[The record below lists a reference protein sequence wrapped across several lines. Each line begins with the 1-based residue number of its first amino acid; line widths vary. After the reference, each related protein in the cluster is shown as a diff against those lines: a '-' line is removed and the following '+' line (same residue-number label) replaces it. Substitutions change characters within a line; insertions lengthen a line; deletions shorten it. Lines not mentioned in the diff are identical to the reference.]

1 MNSDLLIHH
10 QPLHAP
16 HPSIVNSAVKRIHR
30 EMEVRDADT
39 FFGRQQHYAMPMRG
53 SLTKLTN
60 DITAHSQTYNP
71 YAMDAIFAKCMATIV
86 FFVSLLIALMMLTSP
101 AHAESRLKDIAAFE
115 GVRDNLLMGYG
126 LVVGLNG
133 TGDKLKNNEFT
144 SQSLI
149 AFLERQGV
157 NTRGTEL
164 KSKNIAAVTVTAT
177 LPPFSRSG
185 GKINVSVSAM
195 GDAKSLQGGTLL
207 ATALYGA
214 DGEVYA
220 VAQGPISIAGYE
232 ASGSGATVTKGV
244 PTNGFIADGGI
255 IEREIQ
261 FALNKMSSLNIGLR
275 NPDISTAKHLAEA
288 INKHLGVD
296 AAEMTDPGTVHLHV
310 PIDYKDNVAKLL
322 AEIEQVPVQTDQV
335 AKVVIDEASGTV
347 VMGENVRIDTVAVAQ
362 GNLVVKVE
370 ETQQV
375 SQPNPLAPA
384 GAQTVATTSTTI
396 SAEESKGKLGV
407 LQHGAS
413 LRELVAGL
421 NALGVGPRDLITILQ
436 TIKTAGALQAEIVAK

>member
-1 MNSDLLIHH
+1 MTSYETGYILRDSDDYF
-10 QPLHAP
+10 AEG
-16 HPSIVNSAVKRIHR
+16 N
-30 EMEVRDADT
+30 
-39 FFGRQQHYAMPMRG
+39 HYALPQRG
-53 SLTKLTN
+53 SLSRLAADDVAPPTQKRRILSFTKALVAFHMAF
-60 DITAHSQTYNP
+60 IAGTA
-71 YAMDAIFAKCMATIV
+71 AIF
-86 FFVSLLIALMMLTSP
+86 LLGSSM
-101 AHAESRLKDIAAFE
+101 AHAESRIKDIADFE
-115 GVRDNLLMGYG
+115 GVRDNILMGYG

-177 LPPFSRSG
+177 LQAFARTGSR
-185 GKINVSVSAM
+185 INISVSAM

-207 ATALYGA
+207 ATVLYGA

-220 VAQGPISIAGYE
+220 VAQGPVSIAGFE
-232 ASGSGATVTKGV
+232 AGGAGATVTKGV
-244 PTNGFIADGGI
+244 PTNGFIANGAI
-255 IEREIQ
+255 VEKEIN
-261 FALNKMSSLNIGLR
+261 FALNTLSSLNIALR
-275 NPDISTAKHLAEA
+275 NPDITTAKRLTDT

-296 AAEMTDPGTVHLHV
+296 AAQMVDPGTVSLMV
-310 PIDYKDNVAKLL
+310 PIDFKDNTAKLL
-322 AEIEQVPVQTDQV
+322 AEIEQLPVKADQI

-370 ETQQV
+370 ENPQV
-375 SQPNPLAPA
+375 SQPGVLAPA
-384 GAQTVATTSTTI
+384 SATTEVTPSTTI
-396 SAEESKGKLGV
+396 SVDEGKSKTAV
-407 LQHGAS
+407 LQRGTS

-436 TIKTAGALQAEIVAK
+436 AIKTAGALQAEIVTK

>member
-1 MNSDLLIHH
+1 MQNDLIPHQSPHH
-10 QPLHAP
+10 A
-16 HPSIVNSAVKRIHR
+16 HPAVVKKSLANMAGKSTLR
-30 EMEVRDADT
+30 EST
-39 FFGRQQHYAMPMRG
+39 SFFSEGASYALPVRG
-53 SLTKLTN
+53 SLDK
-60 DITAHSQTYNP
+60 
-71 YAMDAIFAKCMATIV
+71 
-86 FFVSLLIALMMLTSP
+86 LIAPHAFYPSIADGLDIVLSKCVLPAAMLVVMMMAFLAFSSA

-185 GKINVSVSAM
+185 GKINVTVSAM
-195 GDAKSLQGGTLL
+195 GDAKSLQGGMLL
-207 ATALYGA
+207 ATSLYGA

-220 VAQGPISIAGYE
+220 VAQGPISISGFE
-232 ASGSGATVTKGV
+232 ASGGSTTVTKGV
-244 PTNGFIADGGI
+244 PTNGFVADGAI
-255 IEREIQ
+255 IEREID
-261 FALNKMSSLNIGLR
+261 FSLNKMASLNIGLR
-275 NPDISTAKHLAEA
+275 NPDISTAKHITEA

-296 AAEMTDPGTVHLHV
+296 AAEMVDPGTVHLRV

-322 AEIEQVPVQTDQV
+322 AEIEHLSVQTDQV
-335 AKVVIDEASGTV
+335 AKVVIDEASGTI

-362 GNLVVKVE
+362 GNLVVRVE
-370 ETQQV
+370 ETPQV
-375 SQPNPLAPA
+375 SQAAPLAP
-384 GAQTVATTSTTI
+384 GGETVVTPVTAVSV
-396 SAEESKGKLGV
+396 EEGKGKV
-407 LQHGAS
+407 AIMQHGAT
-413 LRELVAGL
+413 LRELISGL

-436 TIKTAGALQAEIVAK
+436 TIKAAGALQAEILAK